1 MEKILYRDGFT
12 AEDIPDNIVKMIS
25 GVSYKENN
33 KVKLSDLAYLQV
45 RYYDFG
51 HKVQSGELI
60 VARKLAEE
68 VLDIFYELFEAEY
81 EIEKIRL
88 VDYYDADDERSMTDN
103 NSSAFNFRVVADTNT
118 LSAHSFGRAID
129 INPLINPYIV
139 GDKVMP
145 ANGVQY
151 ADRDKE
157 FDHKID
163 RTDLCYCIF
172 KRHGWKW
179 GGEWQNSK
187 DYQHFYKERKT
198 PLKTAVKRLKKA
210 LVG

>member
-12 AEDIPDNIVKMIS
+12 AEELPEEIKDRII
-25 GVSYKENN
+25 GVSYKENPY
-33 KVKLSDLAYLQV
+33 VKLSDLSYLRV
-45 RYYDFG
+45 RYYAFE

-68 VLDIFYELFEAEY
+68 VLDIFYELFEGGY
-81 EIEKIRL
+81 EIEKIKL
-88 VDYYDADDERSMTDN
+88 VDEYDADDERSMADN
-103 NSSAFNFRVVADTNT
+103 NSSAFNYRVVADTNT
-118 LSAHSFGRAID
+118 ISAHSYGRAID

-145 ANGVQY
+145 ANAVQY
-151 ADRDKE
+151 ADREKSFE
-157 FDHKID
+157 HKID

-179 GGEWQNSK
+179 GGDWRNSK
-187 DYQHFYKERKT
+187 DYQHFYKEYNSPLRMVVRK
-198 PLKTAVKRLKKA
+198 LKSAIIR
-210 LVG
+210 

>member
-12 AEDIPDNIVKMIS
+12 AEELPEEIKDRII
-25 GVSYKENN
+25 GVSYKKNPY
-33 KVKLSDLAYLQV
+33 VKLSDLSYLRV
-45 RYYDFG
+45 RYYDFE

-68 VLDIFYELFEAEY
+68 VLDIFYELFEGGY
-81 EIEKIRL
+81 EIEKIKL
-88 VDYYDADDERSMTDN
+88 VDEYDADDERSMADN
-103 NSSAFNFRVVADTNT
+103 NSSAFNYRVVADTNT
-118 LSAHSFGRAID
+118 ISAHSYGRAID

-145 ANGVQY
+145 ANAVQY
-151 ADRDKE
+151 ADREKSFE
-157 FDHKID
+157 HKID

-179 GGEWQNSK
+179 GGDWRNSK
-187 DYQHFYKERKT
+187 DYQHFYKEYNSPLRMVVRK
-198 PLKTAVKRLKKA
+198 LKSAIIR
-210 LVG
+210 